1 VGTTFKI
8 YFPAAA
14 RKMDQLDGASRAAEA
29 VRGGKETIMVVED
42 EPVLREMVC
51 EILKQYEY
59 QVIEAGSGVEA
70 LRVWDEFDGRVDLLL
85 TDMVMPEGMTGR
97 ELAVQL
103 KKRKPD
109 LKVIY
114 SSGYSPDSNARDFGH
129 NDTVFLAKPYLPPQL
144 ARAVR
149 QSLDCHRALEPQLA

>member
-1 VGTTFKI
+1 
-8 YFPAAA
+8 
-14 RKMDQLDGASRAAEA
+14 
-29 VRGGKETIMVVED
+29 MVVED

-51 EILKQYEY
+51 EILKQYDY
-59 QVIEAGSGVEA
+59 KVIEAGSGVEA
-70 LRVWDEFDGRVDLLL
+70 LRVWDEFDGDVDLLL

-109 LKVIY
+109 LRVIY
-114 SSGYSPDSNARDFGH
+114 SSGYSPDSNGKDLSQ

-144 ARAVR
+144 ARTVR
-149 QSLDCHRALEPQLA
+149 ASLDSSARRTVELVTALERS